1 MAGAKFNFMR
11 SALIALLVIV
21 QLFTISAFAEAPD
34 TLITLKEVSVTAR
47 RHNDFGPGHSLTTV
61 DSLVLKLQSHQDL
74 GYLLRRHSGIF
85 IKGYGPGS
93 LTTTSLRGGT
103 AGQTAL
109 LWNGFSLQSPMNGQ
123 ADLSLL
129 PAFFADEVQV
139 QLGGGSALWGSGA
152 MGGAIFI
159 NNHRTAKQGFSA
171 QAGLSTGSIGDFSQ
185 NLKLSYSLPVFSTT
199 LRIFNR
205 DASNKYRFANNYPDL
220 SLSDAPIEKQ
230 QLAAFN
236 QRGILHETW
245 FRLGNNH
252 QFDLR
257 WWWQDND
264 RDIPPPLDFAF
275 YESQQKDK
283 ALRLSGQYQFTLPG
297 LLISLRGARFNDEIN
312 YKDNFGYDG
321 TSYFTNIIGE
331 TEARWTPTNNL
342 IITTGLNAQ
351 QVKANAQEYAM
362 EKERAS
368 TALFASVKW
377 QALENK
383 LNLALS
389 GRQEF
394 VEGHEIPFSPSASI
408 SWNFIQNWAFKAN
421 TGYSYLLPSLNDLYW
436 NPGGN
441 PELKP
446 EQGWSS
452 DLRVERTSRESDKEN
467 KFSPFSDVS
476 IGVYNRKIQNWV
488 IWLPTIDNPW
498 IWSPENR
505 LEVRSYGLESQLGG
519 FMRQGN
525 NLISWNLRYVITEAK
540 MTKTVYEGDSSLNK
554 QLTYVPRHRAG
565 FNLAYQYKN
574 IGLSY
579 NHDFAGIRY
588 TSTDNEEWLPS
599 FHYGDF
605 ALHYFYKFSAYQ
617 LGLNIGV
624 ENIWNT
630 RYEVLANRPMPLR
643 YLRAGLSL
651 SFNQ

>member
-1 MAGAKFNFMR
+1 MAGAKLSFMR
-11 SALIALLVIV
+11 ASFITVLVTI
-21 QLFTISAFAEAPD
+21 QLFTFSAFAEAPD
-34 TLITLKEVSVTAR
+34 TLINLREVSVTAR
-47 RHNDFGPGHSLTTV
+47 RHSDFGPGHSITTV
-61 DSLVLKLQSHQDL
+61 DSLALKFQAHQDL

-159 NNHRTAKQGFSA
+159 NNHRTAKPGFSA
-171 QAGLSTGSIGDFSQ
+171 QAGLSTGSIGDLAQ
-185 NLKLSYSLPVFSTT
+185 NLKLSYSLPEFSTT
-199 LRIFNR
+199 LRVFNR
-205 DASNKYRFANNYPDL
+205 NASNNFRFANNYSDP
-220 SLSDAPIEKQ
+220 SKSDATIEKQ
-230 QLAAFN
+230 QLAAFK
-236 QRGILHETW
+236 QRGLLHETW
-245 FRLGNNH
+245 FRLGKNH

-257 WWWQDND
+257 WWWQDNN
-264 RDIPPPLDFAF
+264 RDIPPPLDFDF
-275 YESQQKDK
+275 YESHQKDK
-283 ALRLSGQYQFTLPG
+283 ALRISGQYQYTLPG
-297 LLISLRGARFNDEIN
+297 LMVAVRGARFNDEIF
-312 YKDNFGYDG
+312 YRDNFGYEG
-321 TSYFTNIIGE
+321 TSFFTNIIGE
-331 TEARWTPTNNL
+331 TEARWTPTNDL
-342 IITTGLNAQ
+342 VITTGLNAQ

-362 EKERAS
+362 EKGRAS

-394 VEGHEIPFSPSASI
+394 VVGHEIPFAPSAGI
-408 SWNFIQNWAFKAN
+408 SWRFFQNWVLKAN

-452 DLRVERTSRESDKEN
+452 DLRLERTFRESDKEN
-467 KFSPFSDVS
+467 KFSPLSDVS
-476 IGVYNRKIQNWV
+476 FGIYNRKIQNWI
-488 IWLPTIDNPW
+488 IWLPTVNDPW

-505 LEVRSYGLESQLGG
+505 LEVRSYGFESQAGG
-519 FMRQGN
+519 FWRQGN
-525 NLISWNLRYVITEAK
+525 NLIKWNLRYNLTEAK
-540 MTKTVYEGDSSLNK
+540 MTKTVYEGDPSLNK

-565 FNLAYQYKN
+565 LNLAYQHHN
-574 IGLSY
+574 LGLSY

-599 FHYGDF
+599 FHYGDI
-605 ALHYFYKFSAYQ
+605 ALHYFHKLSAYQ

-624 ENIWNT
+624 ENIWNA
-630 RYEVLANRPMPLR
+630 RYEVVAYRPMPLR
-643 YLRAGLSL
+643 YFRAGLSL